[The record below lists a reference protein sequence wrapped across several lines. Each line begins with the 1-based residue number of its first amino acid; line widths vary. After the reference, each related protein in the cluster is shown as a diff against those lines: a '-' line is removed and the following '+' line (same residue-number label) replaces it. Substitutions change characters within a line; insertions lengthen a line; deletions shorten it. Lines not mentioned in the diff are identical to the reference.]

1 MSEFLIYQT
10 EKGATEISVLLE
22 GETVWLNQKQ
32 LSELFGKSKTSI
44 SDHIIHIFEDKELI
58 EDSVVRYIRTTAADG
73 KSYDVAYYNLDTVI
87 VA

>member
-22 GETVWLNQKQ
+22 DETVWLNQRQ

-44 SDHIIHIFEDKELI
+44 SDHIVHILENEELI
-58 EDSVVRYIRTTAADG
+58 EDSLVRYIRTTAVDG
-73 KSYDVAYYNLDTVI
+73 KSYEVAFYNLDMVI